1 VAVGLTGAVFVAGG
15 IGTFRVLRSDTP
27 TATSIPTAAL
37 QDRPVIA
44 SGPLAQTIASLQAR
58 LRALPS
64 DWQSWATLGLAYVQ
78 EARITAD
85 PTFYPKAEGALRRSL
100 HIHPDQNFPAL
111 TGLGALAL
119 ARHDFAGAL
128 SYGQRA
134 AAINPDNANIRGVTG
149 DALIELGRY
158 PQAFAELQRMVD
170 LRPGLSSYSRVSY
183 AHELQGDPKG
193 AEAIMKMALND
204 ATDASDRAWVYHQL
218 GELAFN
224 RGDLAGAEQDY
235 RFSHGVDPTFVPA
248 RAGLAK
254 VLAATGRIDDAIVA
268 YRDVVRVY
276 PLPEYVIALIDLETV
291 AGRTADAARDAQLL
305 HVEER
310 LFAANGVN
318 MDLEI
323 ALFDGD
329 HGVNLADGLA
339 AAQREWGRRRSIVVV
354 DALAWALYRNG
365 QPNEAL
371 AFANRA
377 LHLGTKNALFH
388 FHRGMIEKALG
399 RTAAARRDLRQ
410 ALAINPHFSI
420 LWAGEAAKALHSLE
434 GAR

>member
-1 VAVGLTGAVFVAGG
+1 M
-15 IGTFRVLRSDTP
+15 
-27 TATSIPTAAL
+27 
-37 QDRPVIA
+37 
-44 SGPLAQTIASLQAR
+44 
-58 LRALPS
+58 
-64 DWQSWATLGLAYVQ
+64 
-78 EARITAD
+78 E
-85 PTFYPKAEGALRRSL
+85 
-100 HIHPDQNFPAL
+100 NFPAL

-128 SYGQRA
+128 AYGQRA

-158 PQAFAELQRMVD
+158 PQAFAELQKMVD

-183 AHELQGDPKG
+183 AHELQGDTKG
-193 AEAIMKMALND
+193 AQAIMGMALND
-204 ATDASDRAWVYHQL
+204 ATDAGDRAWVENQL

-224 RGDLAGAEQDY
+224 RGDLAGAEQAY
-235 RFSHGVDPTFVPA
+235 RFAHGFDPSFVPA

-254 VLAATGRIDDAIVA
+254 VLAAKGRTDDAIAA
-268 YRDVVRVY
+268 YQAVVQVY

-323 ALFDGD
+323 ALSDAD
-329 HGVNLADGLA
+329 HGVNLPEGLA
-339 AAQREWGRRRSIVVV
+339 AAQREWGRRQSVVV
-354 DALAWALYRNG
+354 ADALGWALDRNG
-365 QPNEAL
+365 QSKEAL
-371 AFANRA
+371 AFADRA

-399 RTAAARRDLRQ
+399 RTAPSRRDLRQ
-410 ALAINPHFSI
+410 AIAINRHFSI
-420 LWAGEAAKALHSLE
+420 LWAGEAAKALRSLE